1 MPSLFGLS
9 ADQLAMRE
17 TAMDFAR
24 ENWPQRATLGQ
35 REALSTRRAAR
46 AVASLG
52 FAAINAS
59 EEHGG
64 VGLARL
70 DAVVIFEA
78 LAMGC
83 PTIAAYLSVHN
94 MCVWMLDR
102 FGSPAQRRDWT
113 PRLAKMQA
121 FSSYCLT
128 EPGSGSDAA
137 ALRTRAER
145 RGDDYVLKGEK
156 QFISGAGAERPR
168 THLCC
173 DGAHGR

>member
-24 ENWPQRATLGQ
+24 GRLAPNALRWDKEKHFPLDVL
-35 REALSTRRAAR
+35 REA
-46 AVASLG
+46 ASLG

-83 PTIAAYLSVHN
+83 PTIAAYLAVHN
-94 MCVWMLDR
+94 MCVWMIDR
-102 FGSPAQRRDWT
+102 FGSPGTA
-113 PRLAKMQA
+113 PRLDAA
-121 FSSYCLT
+121 TGHDAGVFELL
-128 EPGSGSDAA
+128 PHGARLRVRRSGASDARGTARGRLCA
-137 ALRTRAER
+137 A
-145 RGDDYVLKGEK
+145 G
-156 QFISGAGAERPR
+156 
-168 THLCC
+168 
-173 DGAHGR
+173 